1 MNNKKH
7 RGNLKLITENSTFI
21 IRNEPAV
28 TQHQQGSSSSTVPMR
43 HEYGTA
49 TKMSM
54 FQQIRWTGYRKRLK
68 VLPPCPKRT
77 NLRSFEIPQSFHL
90 NSLKEPF
97 LIHDSADPYR
107 IIVFASKTSLRYLG
121 MKPVCYS
128 ATEKKDLK
136 TYLTLFQS
144 LKDAAIAFGINI
156 APSSHLID
164 FEIAASK
171 ASKEFFHNTDI
182 SYCHFHFAQ
191 AIWRKIKNLNSVIH
205 EHLILSIMHMLY
217 VYYSDL
223 IIEAHEKNIQKHIVD
238 LISLP
243 MVPTN
248 LVRERFEIISQ
259 ELCWED
265 LSFKPFISYLRRT
278 YINSKQ
284 FPIASWNHYNY
295 LGIRSRTNNRL
306 EGSHRQLKKYI

>member
-1 MNNKKH
+1 GIHQHEERVLSFHSRGIVNKFQQAT
-7 RGNLKLITENSTFI
+7 ISD
-21 IRNEPAV
+21 IRTPLP
-28 TQHQQGSSSSTVPMR
+28 QIYDRIR

-121 MKPVCYS
+121 MKPVCYA

-144 LKDAAIAFGINI
+144 LKDAAITFGINI

-171 ASKEFFHNTDI
+171 ASKTIFNNTDI
-182 SYCHFHFAQ
+182 SYCHFHFTQ
-191 AIWRKIKNLNSVIH
+191 AIWRKIKNLN
-205 EHLILSIMHMLY
+205 
-217 VYYSDL
+217 L
-223 IIEAHEKNIQKHIVD
+223 IIEAREKNIQKHIVD
-238 LISLP
+238 LIGLP

-284 FPIASWNHYNY
+284 FPITSWNHYNY
-295 LGIRSRTNNRL
+295 LGTRSRTNNHL